1 MKRRISS
8 RQITDELYPPTEELE
23 RLIKNE
29 GETSLARYFPGYER
43 AARRYLRRNR
53 FDPSTQTVEA
63 FFDDLC
69 RHMAVVAV
77 DCQYRQERIEQILG
91 KLRDT
96 LCREARR
103 VELYALRVLGVAGIA
118 RDRLAIAEMQALA
131 DQLVSEGFYAH
142 LHQASTG
149 SLYVYGFRRRDGYR
163 TEFEVRLSDHS
174 PHESFYSKDLD
185 CADCR
190 TIKEARAAVK
200 RLKSHRTL
208 VVEDD

>member
-1 MKRRISS
+1 MKRISS
-8 RQITDELYPPTEELE
+8 YEITDLLNPPTEELE

-29 GETSLARYFPGYER
+29 GNLALARYFPGYER
-43 AARRYLRRNR
+43 AARRYLRRHAY
-53 FDPSTQTVEA
+53 DPSRMTLVE
-63 FFDDLC
+63 FFDDVC
-69 RHMAVVAV
+69 REMAVRAV
-77 DCQYRQERIEQILG
+77 DFQNRQERIEEILG

-96 LCREARR
+96 LCREVRR
-103 VELYALRVLGVAGIA
+103 VRLLLLRVLAVAGVA
-118 RDRLAIAEMQALA
+118 RDRLAIAEMQDLV

-190 TIKEARAAVK
+190 TVEEAREAVK
-200 RLKSHRTL
+200 LLKSRQTL